1 MHSRF
6 ITLACAIL
14 FITLISTFT
23 VVPGYCQDSD
33 SSSQAPDNVEGTVV
47 SSTRNTLVVRTDDNQ
62 FRLFTYD
69 RAGVRT
75 RSIVQGARVRV
86 TAGTADENGTR
97 TASNVMVLSAPSGG
111 ASASGGAGQT
121 GDKGSQAAPVPEKVQ
136 EVENDIRRESRR
148 WRLGVRA
155 GAAFDPELFT
165 FGVQSQMGP
174 ILHPRV
180 LFRPNA
186 EFAFG
191 EVTDLVALN
200 FEMIYRFSSA
210 QRRGNWTPYL
220 GGGPAMIFI
229 HQNFQS
235 GRQIDFGNFD
245 YETGLNVLA
254 GMQSRKGTFVELK
267 TSLYSGPAP
276 KLRLIIGYNF

>member
-1 MHSRF
+1 
-6 ITLACAIL
+6 L
-14 FITLISTFT
+14 
-23 VVPGYCQDSD
+23 
-33 SSSQAPDNVEGTVV
+33 
-47 SSTRNTLVVRTDDNQ
+47 
-62 FRLFTYD
+62 
-69 RAGVRT
+69 
-75 RSIVQGARVRV
+75 
-86 TAGTADENGTR
+86 
-97 TASNVMVLSAPSGG
+97 
-111 ASASGGAGQT
+111 
-121 GDKGSQAAPVPEKVQ
+121 
-136 EVENDIRRESRR
+136 
-148 WRLGVRA
+148 
-155 GAAFDPELFT
+155 
-165 FGVQSQMGP
+165 GVQSQIGP

-191 EVTDLVALN
+191 EVTDLIALN
-200 FEMIYRFSSA
+200 FEGVYRFSPA
-210 QRRGNWTPYL
+210 NRTPNWTPYV
-220 GGGPAMIFI
+220 GAGPAMIFI